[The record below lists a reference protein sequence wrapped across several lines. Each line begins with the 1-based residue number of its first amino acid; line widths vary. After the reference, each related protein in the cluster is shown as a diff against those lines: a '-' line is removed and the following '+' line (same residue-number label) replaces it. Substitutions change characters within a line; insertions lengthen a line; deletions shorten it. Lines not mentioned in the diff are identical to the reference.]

1 MKLTELLN
9 IKYPIIQGGMARIAR
24 GELAAAV
31 SNAGGLGLVGTG
43 GFTVEEFK
51 AELQKADEKIQPG
64 KIYGVNIVLMEKD
77 IEEKVQIAIEK
88 RVPVVTLAAG
98 NPAPY
103 IPRFLEVG
111 TKVIA
116 VIANSKMAKKVE
128 SLGAH
133 ACVMEGLEAGG
144 HIGSLTTMAALI
156 QIVKS
161 VNIPVIAAGG
171 FGHGAQILAAQAMGA
186 AGVQMGTRFLV
197 AHETPIHD
205 NFKQA
210 LIDANDFGTDVTGA
224 FSGHAVRQL
233 SNKMTQEYIKLEKS
247 GASEEEL
254 MKVVAGSLG
263 RAVFEGDRETG
274 SMMAGQIA
282 GILQKRD
289 SIQGIFDQLINEYQE
304 AKKDL
309 CKSEDYLF

>member
-1 MKLTELLN
+1 MKLTQLLN

-31 SNAGGLGLVGTG
+31 ANAGGLGLVGTG

-51 AELQKADEKIQPG
+51 KELQIAKEKTLPG
-64 KIYGVNIVLMEKD
+64 KVFGVNIVLMEKD
-77 IEEKVQIAIEK
+77 IEEKVQIAIEEK
-88 RVPVVTLAAG
+88 VAAVTLAAG

-103 IPRFLEVG
+103 IPRFLEAG
-111 TKVIA
+111 IKVIA

-144 HIGSLTTMAALI
+144 HIGSLTTMASLI
-156 QIVKS
+156 QIVQS
-161 VNIPVIAAGG
+161 VNIPVVAAGG
-171 FGHGAQILAAQAMGA
+171 FGHGAQILAAQVMGA

-197 AHETPIHD
+197 ADETPIHD

-210 LIDANDFGTDVTGA
+210 LIDATDFGTDVTGA
-224 FSGHAVRQL
+224 VSGHGVRQL
-233 SNKMTQEYIKLEKS
+233 SNKMTQEYIKLEKQ

-289 SIQGIFDQLINEYQE
+289 SVQGIFDQLVQEYQE
-304 AKKDL
+304 AKKAIQVQ
-309 CKSEDYLF
+309 EDFLF

>member
-1 MKLTELLN
+1 MKLTQLLN

-31 SNAGGLGLVGTG
+31 ANAGGLGLVGTG

-51 AELQKADEKIQPG
+51 KELQIAKEKTLPG
-64 KIYGVNIVLMEKD
+64 KVFGVNIVLMEKD
-77 IEEKVQIAIEK
+77 IEEKVQIAIEEK
-88 RVPVVTLAAG
+88 VAAVTLAAG

-103 IPRFLEVG
+103 IPRFLEAG
-111 TKVIA
+111 IKVIA

-144 HIGSLTTMAALI
+144 HIGSLTTMASLI
-156 QIVKS
+156 QIVQS
-161 VNIPVIAAGG
+161 VNIPVVAAGG
-171 FGHGAQILAAQAMGA
+171 FGHGAQILAAQVMGA

-197 AHETPIHD
+197 ADETPIHD

-210 LIDANDFGTDVTGA
+210 LIDATDFGTDVTGA
-224 FSGHAVRQL
+224 VSGHGVRQL
-233 SNKMTQEYIKLEKS
+233 SNKMTQEYIKLEKQ

-289 SIQGIFDQLINEYQE
+289 SVQGIFDQLVQEYQE
-304 AKKDL
+304 AKKAIQAQ
-309 CKSEDYLF
+309 EDFLF

>member
-1 MKLTELLN
+1 MKLTQLLN

-31 SNAGGLGLVGTG
+31 ANAGGLGLVGTG

-51 AELQKADEKIQPG
+51 KELQVAKEKTLPG
-64 KIYGVNIVLMEKD
+64 KVFGVNIVLMEKD
-77 IEEKVQIAIEK
+77 IEEKVQIAIEEK
-88 RVPVVTLAAG
+88 VAAVTLAAG

-103 IPRFLEVG
+103 IPRFLEAG
-111 TKVIA
+111 IKVIA

-144 HIGSLTTMAALI
+144 HIGSLTTMASLI
-156 QIVKS
+156 QIVQS
-161 VNIPVIAAGG
+161 VNIPVVAAGG
-171 FGHGAQILAAQAMGA
+171 FGHGAQILAAQVMGA

-197 AHETPIHD
+197 ADETPIHD

-210 LIDANDFGTDVTGA
+210 LIDATDFGTDVTGA
-224 FSGHAVRQL
+224 VSGHGVRQL
-233 SNKMTQEYIKLEKS
+233 SNKMTQEYIKLEKQ

-289 SIQGIFDQLINEYQE
+289 SVQGIFDQLVQEYQE
-304 AKKDL
+304 AKKAIQVQ
-309 CKSEDYLF
+309 EDFLF